1 MKPKTIVTIAL
12 LLFVAV
18 SVIYLVVKETG
29 GRRAQNATQPET
41 TSPQT
46 GQEHGAP
53 LPASSENKTA
63 VSKVVAYYFH
73 GNARCTTCR
82 TIEAYAK
89 GAMESG
95 FGDALKDGRL
105 EWRVVNVEDPGNA
118 HFVRDFQLSTR
129 SVVLERLADGKRQ
142 EWKNL
147 QRVWELVRGD
157 KNDFL
162 KYIQDETRAYLE
174 ATGK

>member
-18 SVIYLVVKETG
+18 SVVYLVIEETG
-29 GRRAQNATQPET
+29 AKQAQNATQPET

-53 LPASSENKTA
+53 PPASSENTTA
-63 VSKVVAYYFH
+63 VAKVVVYYFH
-73 GNARCTTCR
+73 GNVRCTTCR
-82 TIEAYAK
+82 TIESYARE
-89 GAMESG
+89 AVRTG
-95 FGDALKDGRL
+95 FADALKDGRL
-105 EWRVVNVEDPGNA
+105 EWRVVNVEDAGNG
-118 HFVRDFQLSTR
+118 HFVQDFELSTR
-129 SVVLERLADGKRQ
+129 SVVLERIADGKRQ

-157 KNDFL
+157 KEDFP

-174 ATGK
+174 AAGK